1 MYFQLSYEDTQG
13 SPTIDKKAWDFFW
26 QNKQKCS
33 ERVQLEIFFFEI
45 FKVNKVGLIKPNT

>member
-26 QNKQKCS
+26 QNKQKYS
-33 ERVQLEIFFFEI
+33 EKSSTGNLLFRNIQGQQSRV
-45 FKVNKVGLIKPNT
+45 N